1 MNKNQVLP
9 WDHPRFRTW
18 IAVGRACQLMQ
29 LTLARNIAH
38 LDIKPPHLDILINL
52 YRREG
57 ISQQELARKLLVG
70 RSNMSML
77 LPQLE
82 RRGLIER
89 LGDGRDKRVL
99 RLHLTAAGR
108 DVTERAMQVQTA
120 LIDSVMGST
129 AEARCLD
136 VADHMEKIVAAQER
150 WTRDGSEFLAPI
162 NAAYDLRSTVAGS
175 VIGALLLPYA
185 LQNFKMPI
193 LLAGYPMFLHVLDS
207 I

>member
-1 MNKNQVLP
+1 MNKKQAQP

-38 LDIKPPHLDILINL
+38 LDIKPPHLDIMLNL

-82 RRGLIER
+82 KRGLIER
-89 LGDGRDKRVL
+89 RGDSQDKRVL
-99 RLHLTAAGR
+99 RLFLTEEGKAI
-108 DVTERAMQVQTA
+108 TEQAMEIQTG
-120 LIDSVMGST
+120 LIDLVMAGAS
-129 AEARCLD
+129 EERCND
-136 VADHMEKIVAAQER
+136 VAGHMESIVA
-150 WTRDGSEFLAPI
+150 T
-162 NAAYDLRSTVAGS
+162 
-175 VIGALLLPYA
+175 
-185 LQNFKMPI
+185 
-193 LLAGYPMFLHVLDS
+193 LLASEERD
-207 I
+207 

>member
-9 WDHPRFRTW
+9 WDHPRFRSW

-82 RRGLIER
+82 KRGLVER
-89 LGDGRDKRVL
+89 RGDGRDKRVL
-99 RLHLTAAGR
+99 RLFLTEEGR
-108 DVTERAMQVQTA
+108 SVTEEAMKVQTA
-120 LIDSVMGST
+120 LIDQVMDPAT
-129 AEARCLD
+129 EAQCILVAEQ
-136 VADHMEKIVAAQER
+136 MERIV
-150 WTRDGSEFLAPI
+150 G
-162 NAAYDLRSTVAGS
+162 V
-175 VIGALLLPYA
+175 
-185 LQNFKMPI
+185 
-193 LLAGYPMFLHVLDS
+193 LLAQGAAD
-207 I
+207 